1 MPTYLIRLP
10 NGTFIGMIKEI
21 QDGIVDTSVAGFNWI
36 PERSEIVD
44 FTQGIYP
51 NVNKIF
57 IRRPTKHDVS
67 LKYFM
72 LGNILRFTSNYFEK
86 VPSPTYLYH
95 SFIHK
100 NFMFDEMIHIFFW
113 NRKTQFFSISS
124 FSALLFST

>member
-44 FTQGIYP
+44 FTQGIFS

-72 LGNILRFTSNYFEK
+72 LGNIIRFPIYLLL
-86 VPSPTYLYH
+86 PS
-95 SFIHK
+95 I
-100 NFMFDEMIHIFFW
+100 
-113 NRKTQFFSISS
+113 
-124 FSALLFST
+124 LLFRYKCFMLDEIT